1 MTARVSPRLRIGA
14 AAVLN
19 LGLVLGVLLAAAANF
34 QG

>member
-1 MTARVSPRLRIGA
+1 MVA

-19 LGLVLGVLLAAAANF
+19 LGLVVGVLLSAAANF